1 MVYKETLL
9 AFIIYSLCIFNAS
22 NYCLA
27 QQGNSVTKI
36 AKPEKHNTEKS
47 IPLYERLVVLK
58 KVQPV
63 YVEIARKNGIQGTIY
78 VEARIMKDGTVSEV
92 KISKNKT
99 GSKELE
105 QAAIDAIK
113 QWTFK
118 PFEHQDSTTSIWATI
133 PIKFKLAKEKK

>member
-1 MVYKETLL
+1 MVYKITL
-9 AFIIYSLCIFNAS
+9 AVFIICLLCLSFSSID
-22 NYCLA
+22 CLA
-27 QQGNSVTKI
+27 QNSNPVQKFTK
-36 AKPEKHNTEKS
+36 PDKHNNNKF